1 MKTTIKKSIALLVF
15 CFTAM
20 AFNDVKAQTEPTF
33 EQTVDYIIKNTK
45 GRVMYPGALDSYS
58 RVKGYVLKD
67 VKIDKTGR
75 IELFTDQKFDDNKFS
90 INFNIFDLVQK
101 VDYPDGI
108 RAYKFLV
115 HFNGLNV
122 SSGYGITFATDAD
135 AQKIARAFRHLR
147 QVCTPENDLFSQ
159 IPAEEKKIKLTREET
174 IDYINK
180 LIRFDRPLY
189 HLYAFGKG
197 SRSEKTSFYTIYKNL
212 LLSYDNSTKSYMFK
226 YSSNGFSSSYEGG
239 TRYLEEEIH
248 YDKIKF
254 SNYQNIEIVKR
265 DDSYRGGNVS
275 EMARVN
281 FSSDNYSVPYFFI
294 YFPLNSDSATPMGT
308 MENLYGKEL
317 KKLSKAFE
325 RLKELDSDEK
335 DPFED

>member
-1 MKTTIKKSIALLVF
+1 MIMKKQNHFLVYLLLLITTIGINKLS
-15 CFTAM
+15 
-20 AFNDVKAQTEPTF
+20 AQTDPTF

-45 GRVMYPGALDSYS
+45 GRVMYPGALDSYN

-135 AQKIARAFRHLR
+135 AQKIARAFRYLK

-180 LIRFDRPLY
+180 LINFDRPLIDHY
-189 HLYAFGKG
+189 STNSNPK
-197 SRSEKTSFYTIYKNL
+197 YKRYNYFKKENL
-212 LLSYDNSTKSYMFK
+212 GLSYD
-226 YSSNGFSSSYEGG
+226 YSSKTYQIKYKLSSCASEGG
-239 TRYLEEEIH
+239 TLNFGNASFYSYRVKFANYHSISIKKTDNRHNGGKTLETLEIH
-248 YDKIKF
+248 F
-254 SNYQNIEIVKR
+254 N
-265 DDSYRGGNVS
+265 
-275 EMARVN
+275 
-281 FSSDNYSVPYFFI
+281 SDNYNDSRAEI
-294 YFPLNSDSATPMGT
+294 YFPVNSDYGDKIYDLEGT
-308 MENLYGKEL
+308 YSKEI
-317 KKLSKAFE
+317 KKLAKAFE

>member
-1 MKTTIKKSIALLVF
+1 MLVV

-20 AFNDVKAQTEPTF
+20 AFNQVIAQTDPTF

-135 AQKIARAFRHLR
+135 AQKIARAFRHLK

-159 IPAEEKKIKLTREET
+159 IPA
-174 IDYINK
+174 
-180 LIRFDRPLY
+180 
-189 HLYAFGKG
+189 
-197 SRSEKTSFYTIYKNL
+197 
-212 LLSYDNSTKSYMFK
+212 
-226 YSSNGFSSSYEGG
+226 
-239 TRYLEEEIH
+239 
-248 YDKIKF
+248 
-254 SNYQNIEIVKR
+254 
-265 DDSYRGGNVS
+265 
-275 EMARVN
+275 
-281 FSSDNYSVPYFFI
+281 
-294 YFPLNSDSATPMGT
+294 
-308 MENLYGKEL
+308 
-317 KKLSKAFE
+317 
-325 RLKELDSDEK
+325 
-335 DPFED
+335 

>member
-1 MKTTIKKSIALLVF
+1 MIMKKQNHFLIYLLLLITTIGNNKLS
-15 CFTAM
+15 
-20 AFNDVKAQTEPTF
+20 AQTDPTF

-67 VKIDKTGR
+67 IKIDKTGR

-135 AQKIARAFRHLR
+135 AQKIARAFRHLK

-180 LIRFDRPLY
+180 LIRFDSPLVIHY
-189 HLYAFGKG
+189 GTSNTRSGKSYYYTKKINLG
-197 SRSEKTSFYTIYKNL
+197 LSYDYSSKSYIFKSKTSF
-212 LLSYDNSTKSYMFK
+212 
-226 YSSNGFSSSYEGG
+226 FSSKGGPLDFVDESIHTYKVKFAYYNSYGIKNWDDKLNGG
-239 TRYLEEEIH
+239 KTSETFQIYFNPNNYL
-248 YDKIKF
+248 
-254 SNYQNIEIVKR
+254 N
-265 DDSYRGGNVS
+265 
-275 EMARVN
+275 
-281 FSSDNYSVPYFFI
+281 SSVEI
-294 YFPLNSDSATPMGT
+294 YFPVNADYGDKIYDLEGT
-308 MENLYGKEL
+308 YSKEI
-317 KKLSKAFE
+317 KKLAKAFE
-325 RLKELDSDEK
+325 RLKELDSDDK